1 MIIVDR
7 ALAARAAAGN
17 PVRVGMV
24 GAGFMGR
31 GIANQII
38 NSVPGMRLAAV
49 GNRTLANARRAYSEA
64 GGADAVTV
72 DDVGALND
80 AIRRGQPAVT
90 EDAMLLCRADG
101 LDAIVEVTGDVAYGA
116 LVALEA
122 IAHGKHV
129 VLMNAELDG
138 TVGPILKTYADR
150 AGVVLT
156 ACDGDQPGVQM
167 NLYRFVRSIGLTP
180 LVCGNIKG
188 LQDPYRTPATQK
200 GFAERWGQN
209 PHMVTSFADGT
220 KVSFE
225 QAIVANA
232 TGMTIARRGMLG
244 YDHAGHIDE
253 LTTRYDLGEL
263 QALGGIVDY
272 VVGSKPNPGVFVLA
286 THDDPKQRHYLNLY
300 KLGEGPLY
308 SFYTPYH
315 LCHFEVPLSVAR
327 VVLFQDAVAAPQG
340 GPRVEVVTTAKTDL
354 RAGQELDGI
363 GGFLTYGQ
371 CETAAVTAAEGLL
384 PMGLAQGCRLLRD
397 IAKDRVIA
405 YADVVL
411 PPGRVVDRLRAEQA
425 KRFPA
430 ALVPEAASS

>member
-31 GIANQII
+31 GIANQIV
-38 NSVPGMRLAAV
+38 NTVPGMRLAAIA
-49 GNRTLANARRAYSEA
+49 NRTLANARRAYSEA
-64 GGADAVTV
+64 GVDAVATV
-72 DDVGALND
+72 EDASALND
-80 AIRRGQPAVT
+80 AIRRGQAAVT
-90 EDAMLLCRADG
+90 EDPMLLCRAEG
-101 LDAIVEVTGDVAYGA
+101 LDAIVEVTGDVEHGA
-116 LVALEA
+116 RVVLEA
-122 IAHGKHV
+122 IAHVKHV
-129 VLMNAELDG
+129 VLMNAEVDG

-180 LVCGNIKG
+180 LLCGNIKG

-200 GFAERWGQN
+200 AFAERWGQN

-220 KVSFE
+220 KISFE

-244 YDHAGHIDE
+244 YDHAGHIDD
-253 LTTRYDLGEL
+253 LTTRYDVGEL

-272 VVGSKPNPGVFVLA
+272 VVGSKPSPGVFVLA

-315 LCHFEVPLSVAR
+315 LCHFEVPLSIAR
-327 VVLFQDAVAAPQG
+327 AVLFQDAVLAPQG
-340 GPRVEVVTTAKTDL
+340 PPRVEVVATAKTDL
-354 RAGQELDGI
+354 STGQELDGI

-371 CETAAVTAAEGLL
+371 CERADVTAAERLL
-384 PMGLAQGCRLLRD
+384 PMGLAQGCHVRRN
-397 IAKDRVIA
+397 IPKDRVLT
-405 YADVVL
+405 YTDVVL
-411 PPGRVVDRLRAEQA
+411 PSGRVVDRLRIEQTE
-425 KRFPA
+425 RFP
-430 ALVPEAASS
+430 VNPVTV